1 MDSSHSTY
9 QHLPI
14 IVKGVD
20 NNGAAAST
28 VTIRGTTAETAEQT
42 KPIKRFKR

>member
-28 VTIRGTTAETAEQT
+28 VTIRGGTAEQT